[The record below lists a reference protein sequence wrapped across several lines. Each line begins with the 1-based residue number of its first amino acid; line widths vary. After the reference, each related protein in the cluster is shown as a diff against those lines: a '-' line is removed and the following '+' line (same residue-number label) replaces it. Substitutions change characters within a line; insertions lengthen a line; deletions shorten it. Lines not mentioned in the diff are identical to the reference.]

1 MQVADD
7 LLAASRASPLNKAT
21 VKPPPFRRQL
31 CRELELVR
39 LQEITHMGT
48 FKYSIDRAALMGAAN
63 DVKWSPRVG
72 IGSGA
77 ARRFPARPGVY
88 VFAED
93 VAAGVDA
100 RYVGRTGD
108 LQRRIGDHIMYS
120 DNDCLRNVLDNAANV
135 KISVTVQGSRTARM
149 NIEHTCYKHYLGNNH
164 SLCNDAEP
172 EGRYLGRMPLPF

>member
-1 MQVADD
+1 M
-7 LLAASRASPLNKAT
+7 
-21 VKPPPFRRQL
+21 
-31 CRELELVR
+31 R

-77 ARRFPARPGVY
+77 ARKFPAHPGVY

-93 VAAGVDA
+93 AAAGVDV

-120 DNDCLRNVLDNAANV
+120 NNDCLRNVLDNAANV

-149 NIEHTCYKHYLGNNH
+149 NIEIPATSTILATTTPCVT
-164 SLCNDAEP
+164 
-172 EGRYLGRMPLPF
+172 MPNPRGAIWEECRCRSSPL